1 VKRITKIVL
10 VAGGILIA
18 EIAFF
23 AVQDLMTAF
32 TIKGL
37 RSDSRAFVLSTIP
50 EICKDWQADTI
61 VKYSIPSV
69 ERVSETADFKNHVLA
84 FKEKLGPFQGIRGT
98 LLYEICMRHIIGK
111 YTATLQC
118 ALLGYFKNDHAVTIN
133 VMAVKAHGKWMIHGF
148 SVNSQ
153 ALMCLNGNEE
163 LF

>member
-10 VAGGILIA
+10 VAGGILVA

-23 AVQDLMTAF
+23 AAQDLMTAF

-69 ERVSETADFKNHVLA
+69 ERVSKTADFKNHVLA
-84 FKEKLGPFQGIRGT
+84 FKEKLGPFQGTRGT
-98 LLYEICMRHIIGK
+98 LLYEICMRHI
-111 YTATLQC
+111 
-118 ALLGYFKNDHAVTIN
+118 N
-133 VMAVKAHGKWMIHGF
+133 W
-148 SVNSQ
+148 
-153 ALMCLNGNEE
+153 
-163 LF
+163 